1 MKKIKKNL
9 YFGLIP
15 ISILLIMLV
24 FYLSSLENETI
35 NNTTTKTSIE
45 NNVTTSVTN
54 SVIVQDE
61 DNEISDTTISKDE
74 KVLILDLGRCSGCGK
89 CARIDSEHFEMSGQF
104 ATVISQENLDSSI
117 LESAINACHDGAI
130 SIG

>member
-1 MKKIKKNL
+1 MEKIKKNL
-9 YFGLIP
+9 YLGLVP
-15 ISILLIMLV
+15 ISILLIMLMV
-24 FYLSSLENETI
+24 YLSSFENETTNNKTI
-35 NNTTTKTSIE
+35 KTNIENNTTT
-45 NNVTTSVTN
+45 SVAN
-54 SVIVQDE
+54 SEIIQDE
-61 DNEISDTTISKDE
+61 NKEISDTTISKDE
-74 KVLILDLGRCSGCGK
+74 KVLTINLSRCSGCGK